1 MTIVMKQS
9 RLILAML
16 LLFVMQL
23 SGACVINP
31 FAVEGSG
38 KQISEDRQV
47 SAFKAIDISGG
58 FEVEL
63 IQSEAES
70 LTIEADDNLMKLIK
84 TEVMNGELKI
94 SLSEPVRNVKK
105 LKAIIT
111 FRQLEVIDISGAVRI
126 KGINAM
132 NFEKL
137 SIDASGAS
145 EINLN
150 LMANSLEMD
159 LSGASK
165 TSLNGKVD
173 MVRADCSGASKFYAG
188 DLETSSFSFE
198 ASGASFAE
206 LWVKDRLSVD
216 ASGASKVRYKG
227 QPANIEKNTSGASS
241 VKEM

>member
-1 MTIVMKQS
+1 M
-9 RLILAML
+9 
-16 LLFVMQL
+16 
-23 SGACVINP
+23 
-31 FAVEGSG
+31 
-38 KQISEDRQV
+38 
-47 SAFKAIDISGG
+47 
-58 FEVEL
+58 
-63 IQSEAES
+63 
-70 LTIEADDNLMKLIK
+70 
-84 TEVMNGELKI
+84 
-94 SLSEPVRNVKK
+94 PV
-105 LKAIIT
+105 
-111 FRQLEVIDISGAVRI
+111 D
-126 KGINAM
+126 
-132 NFEKL
+132 
-137 SIDASGAS
+137 AS